1 MTQTRQSQ
9 KAMFAVLKKNV
20 FTKGKWVEV
29 DRFNSLAMAD
39 AKAEFIKNTGTF
51 AQKKR
56 DTFGGKRPDIKTQ
69 TKIVRLGK

>member
-1 MTQTRQSQ
+1 MKDKER

-29 DRFNSLAMAD
+29 DRFNSLPMAD
-39 AKAEFIKNTGTF
+39 AKAEFIKRTEIFG
-51 AQKKR
+51 QKKR
-56 DTFGGKRPDIKTQ
+56 DSFGGKRPDIKTQ